1 MIQGLKVRELRTEDI
16 REVVRIYEIVTKES
30 NPSVMEDLLLDHSE
44 KSRGV
49 GFVAELEGRVVGFMM
64 GEIKHGSFGVQQS
77 FWIEMMAV
85 HPKHMGLGIGQAI
98 GERLFEFC
106 RNKGVFDVYTTVRW
120 DSGDI
125 LSFFKTLGFD
135 RSNFI
140 NLRKNLQ

>member
-1 MIQGLKVRELRTEDI
+1 MIPGLKVRELRDEDI
-16 REVVRIYEIVTKES
+16 EEVVRIHGVITKKPDPPVVEA
-30 NPSVMEDLLLDHSE
+30 LLRENLE

-64 GEIKHGSFGVQQS
+64 GEIKHGSFGLGRS

-85 HPKHMGLGIGQAI
+85 HPKRMGIGIGHAI

-106 RNKGVFDVYTTVRW
+106 KSKDVFDVYTAVRW

-135 RSNFI
+135 RSNFV
-140 NLRKNLQ
+140 NLRKKLE

>member
-1 MIQGLKVRELRTEDI
+1 MIPGLIVRELREEDI
-16 REVVRIYEIVTKES
+16 EEVVRIHGVITKKPSPAVVEELLRES
-30 NPSVMEDLLLDHSE
+30 LE
-44 KSRGV
+44 KNRGV
-49 GFVAELEGRVVGFMM
+49 GFVAEIDGRVLGFMM
-64 GEIKHGSFGVQQS
+64 GEIKLGSFGVGQS

-85 HPKHMGLGIGQAI
+85 DPKHMGTGIGQAI

-106 RNKGVFDVYTTVRW
+106 KSKGVLDVYTAVRW

-140 NLRKNLQ
+140 NLRKKLQ